1 VNILLIVLITLV
13 SIALII
19 LIVYTVV
26 FLVLLIKALK
36 QVRIAADKVQESAN
50 SAADL
55 VDEVRRTVV
64 NPGIIAMMIE
74 KYLHKA
80 GKRSR
85 KDKNDE

>member
-1 VNILLIVLITLV
+1 MDVLLIVLITLV

-36 QVRIAADKVQESAN
+36 QVRLAADKVQESAD
-50 SAADL
+50 SAAEL

-64 NPGIIAMMIE
+64 NPGIIAMLIE

-80 GKRSR
+80 SKKSR
-85 KDKNDE
+85 KDKDNE

>member
-1 VNILLIVLITLV
+1 MDVLLIVLVTLV

-19 LIVYTVV
+19 LIVYTVI

-36 QVRIAADKVQESAN
+36 QVRLAADKVQESAD
-50 SAADL
+50 SAAEL

-64 NPGIIAMMIE
+64 NPGIIAMLIE

-80 GKRSR
+80 GKKAR
-85 KDKNDE
+85 KEKDNE